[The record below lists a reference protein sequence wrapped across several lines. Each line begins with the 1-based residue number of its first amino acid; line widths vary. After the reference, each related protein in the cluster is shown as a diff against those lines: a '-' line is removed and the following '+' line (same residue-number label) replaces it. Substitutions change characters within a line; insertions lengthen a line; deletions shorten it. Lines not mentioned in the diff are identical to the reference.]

1 MATATQKLGLHG
13 KARHAR
19 VRRNA
24 VRAHHRDL
32 IDDYFGEGESVRP
45 APKVRV
51 RRRGGLES
59 SRIPGM
65 GGGELMQMNLPLGE
79 GDAQADAT
87 TSKPHTRREVR
98 GVVDATAHLRD
109 GDAGMGRATRARAA
123 ETRRG
128 LSDRARQMRIEAL
141 RADKARTNPSSDF
154 SAKRFVLGCAMGGLA
169 ATIVLGAMSVLL

>member
-1 MATATQKLGLHG
+1 MATATQKLGLSG

-32 IDDYFGEGESVRP
+32 IDDYFGEGDSVRP

-79 GDAQADAT
+79 GDAQPDAT
-87 TSKPHTRREVR
+87 TSKPRSSREVR

-109 GDAGMGRATRARAA
+109 GEGGAVRSRRERTTGAR
-123 ETRRG
+123 RSQ
-128 LSDRARQMRIEAL
+128 SDRARRMRIEAL
-141 RADKARTNPSSDF
+141 RADKARTNPSGEF
-154 SAKRFVLGCAMGGLA
+154 STKRFVLGCAMGGLA
-169 ATIVLGAMSVLL
+169 ATIVLGAMSVLF